1 MAKQDGRG
9 LREDAVVRGRA
20 GEESGSFSPLSE
32 AGSSKRQC
40 SPHGRFAGH
49 PGAQLT

>member
-1 MAKQDGRG
+1 MAKQDSRG
-9 LREDAVVRGRA
+9 LREDAHVRG
-20 GEESGSFSPLSE
+20 GEGRSQAVSPLVSE
-32 AGSSKRQC
+32 AGSSKRQF